1 MAKLRLKNI
10 GPIKGGLDN
19 SSEYL
24 DFTGITVFIGN
35 QGTGKSTISKLFST
49 LSWIEKAL
57 VRGDF
62 TMQYI
67 MQYNRFKNKYLAYQN
82 ISNYLNDNSF
92 FEYVGDAFEFMYSNN
107 QFKVSRT
114 YQNNSNYSFPKIMY
128 VPAERNFVSSVDKPD
143 LIKRLPLPLYTFM
156 DEYEDA
162 KQNIKGQIEL
172 PIGNV
177 RFEYRKHS
185 KKSYIVGSDYN
196 IELTEASSGYQSL
209 VPLVLVTKHL
219 SDIIKNRISDGRKD
233 LNREEEE
240 KIRKAVNEL
249 ISENKIS
256 DEVFK
261 ATLERISSRFKYS
274 SFINIVEEPEQN
286 LFPVSQKEAL
296 FDLIKYYNENVNN
309 RLLITT
315 HSPYIINYLTL
326 AIQSHFLQHEI
337 DKLDND
343 EKKEY
348 LLEKLN
354 GKVPLYALLDVEKVN
369 IYQIED
375 SGFVQKLDM
384 PYGIPSDN
392 NFLNQQLR
400 FGNQIFDSL
409 LEIEEEL

>member
-10 GPIKGGLDN
+10 GPVKVGLDT
-19 SSEYL
+19 SSGYL

-62 TMQYI
+62 TVQYV

-92 FEYVGDAFEFMYSNN
+92 FEYIGDAFEFKYNNN
-107 QFKVSRT
+107 QFKVTHRT
-114 YQNNSNYSFPKIMY
+114 ENDYSFPKIMY
-128 VPAERNFVSSVDKPD
+128 VPAERNFVSSVEKPD

-162 KQNIKGQIEL
+162 KQNIKGQIDL

-177 RFEYRKHS
+177 KFEYRKHTR
-185 KKSYIVGSDYN
+185 KSYIVGSDYN

-219 SDIIKNRISDGRKD
+219 SDIIKNKINDGRKD
-233 LNREEEE
+233 LNRDEEE

-249 ISENKIS
+249 MRDNKIS
-256 DEVFK
+256 EEVLK

-286 LFPVSQKEAL
+286 LFPVSQKEVL
-296 FDLIKYYNENVNN
+296 FDLIRYYNENVNN
-309 RLLITT
+309 ILLITT

-326 AIQSHFLQHEI
+326 AIQSYSLRKEI
-337 DKLDND
+337 YNLSLEDK
-343 EKKEY
+343 KKD

-354 GKVPLYALLDVEKVN
+354 DKVPQYASLNGEKVN

-375 SGFVQKLDM
+375 SGLIQKLEM
-384 PYGIPSDN
+384 TYGIPSDN

-400 FGNQIFDSL
+400 FGNQVFDSL